1 MRRSVSSS
9 SSTSQNGGEEG
20 SRRSEAELAAA
31 ASRAKHNLRLLRL
44 RRLLVAVVTF
54 ARRCSSRSLEPRSGS
69 EEMLHR
75 AMASLQIGTVAE
87 DG

>member
-31 ASRAKHNLRLLRL
+31 ASCAKHNLRL

-54 ARRCSSRSLEPRSGS
+54 ARRCSARSLEPRSGR
-69 EEMLHR
+69 EEMLRR
-75 AMASLQIGTVAE
+75 AMASLQEQWRRA
-87 DG
+87 DKN